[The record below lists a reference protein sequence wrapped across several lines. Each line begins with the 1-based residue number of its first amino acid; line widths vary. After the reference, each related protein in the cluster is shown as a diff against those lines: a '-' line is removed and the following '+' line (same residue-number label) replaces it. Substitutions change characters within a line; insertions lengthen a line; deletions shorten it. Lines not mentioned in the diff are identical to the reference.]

1 MAPESLSQSE
11 YWNGPAAERWITG
24 REPLDRSMA
33 SITAALLERASPRP
47 GERVLDVG
55 CGLGTTTLMLAERV
69 APGGSVLGV
78 DISAPMIEVA
88 RRRVGAAAVEFSV
101 ADAATHR
108 FPTRFDL
115 VFSRFGVM
123 FFEDPVA
130 AFRNLR
136 AALEPSGRMVFVCWR
151 PLRDNP
157 WANAPLAA
165 ARDLLPPMEPVD
177 PNAPGPF
184 AFADGERLRGILA
197 GAGFAEVALTAHD
210 DHMFAGV
217 TAEEATDHALQTGL
231 LSRAIAGASDDLRDA
246 VRARVQPAI
255 ERYLTPDGVMPPAA
269 AWLVSARS

>member
-1 MAPESLSQSE
+1 L
-11 YWNGPAAERWITG
+11 
-24 REPLDRSMA
+24 
-33 SITAALLERASPRP
+33 
-47 GERVLDVG
+47 
-55 CGLGTTTLMLAERV
+55 
-69 APGGSVLGV
+69 
-78 DISAPMIEVA
+78 
-88 RRRVGAAAVEFSV
+88 
-101 ADAATHR
+101 
-108 FPTRFDL
+108 
-115 VFSRFGVM
+115 
-123 FFEDPVA
+123 A

-157 WANAPLAA
+157 WADAPLAA
-165 ARDLLPPMEPVD
+165 ARDLLPPMESVD

-210 DHMFAGV
+210 DHMFAGL
-217 TAEEATDHALQTGL
+217 TAEEATDHALETGL